1 MQTSKQT
8 SEQTDK
14 SVKTETKTET
24 TMDSNGGWGAVDNTV
39 GESGGWDAPEKPEK
53 LSTDDAEFL
62 SGDDDEGGY
71 DDEGEYDER
80 YAPPSS
86 PISPRSPEAEPEHAR
101 VEQRN
106 NKDVNPDAQRVGQ
119 NFMKDCGNM
128 ARHFTSRKMVEELYN
143 LWLKGVRVESG
154 ILKFSAVL
162 FAMAHGL
169 KLLRVKQGKFMS
181 WNRFRDNEGNRIE
194 RQDVQDR
201 QNTPSQDRR
210 NAPRGQDRRNA
221 PHDQDRRNAPR
232 DQYRRNA
239 PRDQY
244 RRNAPRGQDRR
255 NASRDQDRRN
265 QYDDRRRDDHRDDR
279 HRDDRH
285 RDGRRGDD
293 RRGDDR
299 RGNDYNRHEKQQQRP
314 RYEKRY

>member
-221 PHDQDRRNAPR
+221 
-232 DQYRRNA
+232 
-239 PRDQY
+239 
-244 RRNAPRGQDRR
+244 
-255 NASRDQDRRN
+255 SRDQDRRN